1 MISRLFIERPRF
13 AMVIAIVLTL
23 AGALALSSL
32 PIEQYPQVAP
42 PTVQVEAS
50 YPGASAEVLSK
61 TVATP
66 IEQEINGVDNMIYME
81 SKSDNQG
88 NYTLTVSFE
97 VGTNLDIALVKVQNR
112 LQQAQSKLP
121 SEVTQQG
128 LTVETR
134 SSSVLGFMAVYSPDK
149 SRDVLYL
156 SNFVH
161 ERLKDAMKRVPGVGG
176 VTILGGQYSMRVWLD
191 SNRLQALGLSSQDVV
206 SAIST
211 QNLQAS
217 IGSVGSS
224 PGGKDI
230 KLIYTLQTQGRLN
243 DPKDFGDIIVHSDPQ
258 GGQVRLGDVA
268 RVELGRDSYAYSTT
282 YNGMPSVAMMLS
294 QTPGSN
300 SLATMEAVQAEM
312 KRLKA
317 TWPSGLDYAMAY
329 DATLTITAS
338 VQEILLTLLLT
349 FGLVVLVC
357 YVFLQDWRATL
368 IPVVAIPVSLLST
381 FAVLMALG
389 YTINLLTLFALVLA
403 IGLVVDDAIVVV
415 ERVYHLMEHEG
426 LGPKEAAIK
435 AMQEVSVAII
445 AISLVLLAIFVPVA
459 FVAGLTGQIYRQFAV
474 TISTAVL
481 FSTIVALTLSP
492 ALCAA
497 MLRKQR
503 PPKRGPLA
511 WFNRGLDKSRDSYVV
526 WSMWLAKR
534 LAFPVV
540 ILLVLAALTGLF
552 FKTTQTSLIPPE
564 DQGTIF
570 TDVQLPEG
578 ATLARTEAIMK
589 RLASEAREIKG
600 VESVMDVSGYS
611 LIGGNGENVGFMVT
625 HLDDWDKRKTAEL
638 QIGAFVRKL
647 QAFADQVPEA
657 RVNIFTPPPIMG
669 LGMSNGLEIRLQ
681 SITENDPQRLAQ
693 VLQNFLAHLN
703 QSPAIMVAF
712 STYTANT
719 PHLFL
724 EVDRAKAEALKVS
737 VSSLFTTLQN
747 YLGSRYVNDINIGNQ
762 VNKVMVQADWPFR
775 KSIEDI
781 GELNVKN
788 SDGEMVPVSS
798 LVKIRPTAA
807 PRMLLRFNQYPSASI
822 TALTANGVSTGAAI
836 AAVEKIAKQ
845 SLPQGYNIDWSGMS
859 YQERKVQGQGIML
872 IGMSLIFGYLL
883 LVAQY
888 ESWTIPVPVMLSIVV
903 AITGALAGIKL
914 MGLSLSIYAQLGL
927 ILLVGLASKNA
938 ILIVEF
944 CKTQREKGHSILE
957 AARIGIQERF
967 RAVLMTAF
975 TFILGTLP
983 MVFATGAGANS
994 RQAIGLTV
1002 CAGMV
1007 AATVMGILIV
1017 PALYV
1022 LFQRLREY
1030 LKAKLST
1037 EQPQPT
1043 EPEAA
1048 KGDLS

>member
-1 MISRLFIERPRF
+1 
-13 AMVIAIVLTL
+13 MVIAIVLTL

-32 PIEQYPQVAP
+32 PIEQYPQVTP
-42 PTVQVEAS
+42 PTVVVEAT

-88 NYTLTVSFE
+88 NYSLTVSFE

-134 SSSVLGFMAVYSPDK
+134 SSSVLGFMAIYSPDK
-149 SRDVLYL
+149 SRNVLYL

-176 VTILGGQYSMRVWLD
+176 VTILGGQYSMRVWLNSD
-191 SNRLQALGLSSQDVV
+191 RLEALGLSSQDVV
-206 SAIST
+206 SAISS

-217 IGSVGSS
+217 IGSVGAA

-230 KLIYTLQTQGRLN
+230 KLIYTLKTQGRLN

-258 GGQVRLGDVA
+258 GGQVHLKDVA
-268 RVELGRDSYAYSTT
+268 RVELGRDSYAYSTD
-282 YNGMPSVAMMLS
+282 YNGMPSVAMMLQ

-338 VQEILLTLLLT
+338 VKEILFTLLLT

-381 FAVLMALG
+381 FAVLMAMG

-426 LGPKEAAIK
+426 LKPKDAAIK
-435 AMQEVSVAII
+435 AMQEVSVAIV
-445 AISLVLLAIFVPVA
+445 AISLVLLAIFVPVG

-492 ALCAA
+492 ALCAT

-511 WFNRGLDKSRDSYVV
+511 WFNQGLDKGRSSYVV

-564 DQGTIF
+564 DQGAIF

-589 RLASEAREIKG
+589 RISESTRKLKG

-638 QIGAFVRKL
+638 QIGAFVSKL
-647 QAFADQVPEA
+647 QTFANQVPEA
-657 RVNIFTPPPIMG
+657 RVNSFTPPPIMG

-703 QSPAIMVAF
+703 QSPAIMAAF
-712 STYTANT
+712 SSYTANT

-788 SDGEMVPVSS
+788 SSGEMVPVSS

-807 PRMLLRFNQYPSASI
+807 PRMLLRFNQFPSAAI
-822 TALTANGVSTGAAI
+822 TALTAGGVSTGAAI
-836 AAVEKIAKQ
+836 QAVEKIAKE
-845 SLPQGYNIDWSGMS
+845 SLPKGYSLDWSGMS
-859 YQERKVQGQGIML
+859 YQERKVQNQGML
-872 IGMSLIFGYLL
+872 LMAMSLVFGYLL

-944 CKTQREKGHSILE
+944 CKTQRENGHSILE
-957 AARIGIQERF
+957 AALIGIQERF

-983 MVFATGAGANS
+983 MIFATGAGANS

-1002 CAGMV
+1002 CAGML

-1030 LKAKLST
+1030 VKGTLLAGQKAS
-1037 EQPQPT
+1037 E
-1043 EPEAA
+1043 EEAT
-1048 KGDLS
+1048 KGNLP

>member
-13 AMVIAIVLTL
+13 AIVIAIVLTL

-42 PTVQVEAS
+42 PTVQVSAT

-88 NYTLTVSFE
+88 NYSLTVSFE

-112 LQQAQSKLP
+112 LQQVQSKLP

-134 SSSVLGFMAVYSPDK
+134 SSSALGFMAIYSPDK
-149 SRDVLYL
+149 SRNVLYL

-161 ERLKDAMKRVPGVGG
+161 ERLKDALKRVPGVGG
-176 VTILGGQYSMRVWLD
+176 VTVLGGQYSMRVWLNSD
-191 SNRLQALGLSSQDVV
+191 RLQALGLSSQDVV
-206 SAIST
+206 SAISS
-211 QNLQAS
+211 QNIQAS
-217 IGSVGSS
+217 IGSVGAA

-230 KLIYTLQTQGRLN
+230 KLVYTLQTQGRLN
-243 DPKDFGDIIVHSDPQ
+243 DPKDFGDIIVHSDSQ
-258 GGQVRLGDVA
+258 GGQVRLKDVA
-268 RVELGRDSYAYSTT
+268 RVELGRDSYTYSTT
-282 YNGMPSVAMMLS
+282 HNGRPAVALMLS

-312 KRLKA
+312 KRLKS
-317 TWPSGLDYAMAY
+317 TWPSGVDYAMAY
-329 DATLTITAS
+329 DATLTISAS
-338 VQEILLTLLLT
+338 VQEILFTLLLT

-368 IPVVAIPVSLLST
+368 VPAVAIPVSLLST
-381 FAVLMALG
+381 FAVLMAMG
-389 YTINLLTLFALVLA
+389 YTINLLTMFALVLA
-403 IGLVVDDAIVVV
+403 IGSVVDDAIVVV

-426 LGPKEAAIK
+426 LGPKDAAIK

-445 AISLVLLAIFVPVA
+445 ATTLVLLAIFVPVG

-492 ALCAA
+492 ALCAT

-511 WFNRGLDKSRDSYVV
+511 WFNRGLDKGRDGYVV
-526 WSMWLAKR
+526 WSLWLAKR
-534 LAFPVV
+534 LALPVI
-540 ILLVLAALTGLF
+540 ILLVLVAISGMF
-552 FKTTQTSLIPPE
+552 YKTTQTSLIPPE
-564 DQGTIF
+564 DQGAIF
-570 TDVQLPEG
+570 SDVQLPEG

-589 RLASEAREIKG
+589 RLSATTRELKG
-600 VESVMDVSGYS
+600 VESVMAISGYS
-611 LIGGNGENVGFMVT
+611 LIGGNGENVGFLIT

-638 QIGAFVRKL
+638 QIGAFVGKL
-647 QAFADQVPEA
+647 QAFAAQVPEA

-669 LGMSNGLEIRLQ
+669 LGTSNGLDIRLQ
-681 SITENDPQRLAQ
+681 SITENDPQKLAQ
-693 VLQNFLAHLN
+693 VLQNFLMRLN
-703 QSPAIMVAF
+703 TSPEIMVAF
-712 STYTANT
+712 STYSANT
-719 PHLFL
+719 PHLYL
-724 EVDRAKAEALKVS
+724 EVDRAKAESMNVS
-737 VSSLFTTLQN
+737 VSSLFTALKN
-747 YLGSRYVNDINIGNQ
+747 YLGSSYVNDINIGNQ
-762 VNKVMVQADWPFR
+762 VNKVIVQADWPYR
-775 KSIEDI
+775 KSLEDI

-788 SDGEMVPVSS
+788 SSGEMVPVSS

-807 PRMLLRFNQYPSASI
+807 PRMLLRFNQFPSAAI
-822 TALTANGVSTGAAI
+822 TAMAADGVSSGTAI
-836 AAVEKIAKQ
+836 KAVEKIAKE
-845 SLPQGYNIDWSGMS
+845 SLPQGYTLDWSGMS
-859 YQERKVQGQGIML
+859 YQERKVESQGIML
-872 IGMSLIFGYLL
+872 MALSLLFGYLF

-957 AARIGIQERF
+957 AARIGLYERF

-983 MVFATGAGANS
+983 MIFATGAGANS
-994 RQAIGLTV
+994 RQAIGMTV

-1007 AATVMGILIV
+1007 AATAMGILII

-1037 EQPQPT
+1037 EQAQPT
-1043 EPEAA
+1043 KPEAA

>member
-23 AGALALSSL
+23 AGALALSTL
-32 PIEQYPQVAP
+32 PIEEYPQVAP
-42 PTVQVEAS
+42 PTVEVSAS

-81 SKSDNQG
+81 SQSDNQG
-88 NYTLTVSFE
+88 NYSLTVSFE

-121 SEVTQQG
+121 TEVTQIG

-134 SSSVLGFMAVYSPDK
+134 SSSVLGFMAVYSPDN
-149 SRDVLYL
+149 SRDELYL

-161 ERLKDAMKRVPGVGG
+161 ERLKDALKRVPGVGG
-176 VTILGGQYSMRVWLD
+176 VTILGGQYSMRVWLNSD
-191 SNRLQALGLSSQDVV
+191 RLQALGLSSQDVV
-206 SAIST
+206 SAISS

-217 IGSVGSS
+217 IGSVGAS

-230 KLIYTLQTQGRLN
+230 KLVYTLKTQGRLN
-243 DPKDFGDIIVHSDPQ
+243 NSTDFGDIIVRSDPQ
-258 GGQVRLGDVA
+258 GGQVRLKDVA

-282 YNGMPSVAMMLS
+282 YDGKPSVALMLA

-300 SLATMEAVQAEM
+300 SLATMKAVQAEM
-312 KRLKA
+312 ERLKS
-317 TWPSGLDYAMAY
+317 TWPSGLGYSMAY

-338 VQEILLTLLLT
+338 VQEILFTLLLT

-381 FAVLMALG
+381 FAVLMAMG

-435 AMQEVSVAII
+435 AMQEVSVAIV
-445 AISLVLLAIFVPVA
+445 AISLVLLAIFVPVG

-497 MLRKQR
+497 LLRMQGG
-503 PPKRGPLA
+503 PTRGPLA
-511 WFNRGLDKSRDSYVV
+511 WFNRALNKSRDRYSV
-526 WSMWLAKR
+526 WSIWMAKR

-540 ILLVLAALTGLF
+540 ILLALAAIAGLF
-552 FKTTQTSLIPPE
+552 FQTTQTSLIPPE
-564 DQGTIF
+564 DQGAIF

-589 RLASEAREIKG
+589 RISESTRKLKG

-611 LIGGNGENVGFMVT
+611 LIGGSGENMGFMVT
-625 HLDDWDKRKTAEL
+625 HLVDWDQRKSAQM
-638 QIGAFVRKL
+638 QIGAFVREL
-647 QAFADQVPEA
+647 QINAAQIPGA
-657 RVNIFTPPPIMG
+657 MINIFTPPPIMG
-669 LGMSNGLEIRLQ
+669 LGVSNGLDIRLQ

-693 VLQNFLAHLN
+693 VLGNFLMRLN
-703 QSPAIMVAF
+703 TSPEIMVAF
-712 STYTANT
+712 STYSADT
-719 PHLFL
+719 PHLYL

-737 VSSLFTTLQN
+737 IKSLFTTLQN
-747 YLGSRYVNDINIGNQ
+747 YLGSRYVNDINVGNQ

-775 KSIEDI
+775 KSLEDI

-798 LVKIRPTAA
+798 LVKVRPTAA

-836 AAVEKIAKQ
+836 AAVEKIAKE

-859 YQERKVQGQGIML
+859 YQERKVQSQGIML
-872 IGMSLIFGYLL
+872 MGLSLLFGYLL

-903 AITGALAGIKL
+903 AITGALVGIRL

-944 CKTQREKGHSILE
+944 CKTQREKGNSILE
-957 AARIGIQERF
+957 AARIGIEERF

-983 MVFATGAGANS
+983 MIFATGAGANS

-1030 LKAKLST
+1030 LKAKLSS
-1037 EQPQPT
+1037 EQAQPT
-1043 EPEAA
+1043 KPEAA

>member
-32 PIEQYPQVAP
+32 PIEQYPQVTP
-42 PTVQVEAS
+42 PTVVVEAS
-50 YPGASAEVLSK
+50 YPGASAEVLAK

-66 IEQEINGVDNMIYME
+66 LEQEINGVDNMIYME

-88 NYTLTVSFE
+88 YYQLTVSFE

-112 LQQAQSKLP
+112 LQQAMSKLP
-121 SEVTQQG
+121 TEVTQIG

-134 SSSVLGFMAVYSPDK
+134 SSSVLGFMAIYSPDN
-149 SRDVLYL
+149 SRDELYL
-156 SNFVH
+156 GNFVH
-161 ERLKDAMKRVPGVGG
+161 ERLKDALKRVPGVGG
-176 VTILGGQYSMRVWLD
+176 VTILGGQYSMRVWLNSD
-191 SNRLQALGLSSQDVV
+191 RLQALGLSSQDVV

-217 IGSVGSS
+217 IGSVGAA
-224 PGGKDI
+224 PGVKDI
-230 KLIYTLQTQGRLN
+230 KLVYTLQTQGRLN
-243 DPKDFGDIIVHSDPQ
+243 DPKDFGDIVVRSDAQ
-258 GGQVRLGDVA
+258 GGQVRLKDVA
-268 RVELGRDSYAYSTT
+268 RVVLGRDTYAYSTS
-282 YNGMPSVAMMLS
+282 YDGMPSVALMLA

-312 KRLKA
+312 KRLKT
-317 TWPSGLDYAMAY
+317 TWPSGVDYSMAY

-338 VQEILLTLLLT
+338 VQEILFTLLLT

-415 ERVYHLMEHEG
+415 ERVYHLMENEG
-426 LGPKEAAIK
+426 LGPKDAAIK
-435 AMQEVSVAII
+435 AMREVSVAIV
-445 AISLVLLAIFVPVA
+445 AISLVLLAIFVPVG

-481 FSTIVALTLSP
+481 FSTIVALSLSP
-492 ALCAA
+492 ALCATL
-497 MLRKQR
+497 LRKQHGIT
-503 PPKRGPLA
+503 RGPLA
-511 WFNRGLDKSRDSYVV
+511 WFNRALDKGRDGYVV
-526 WSMWLAKR
+526 WSIWLAKR

-540 ILLVLAALTGLF
+540 ILLALAAISGLF
-552 FKTTQTSLIPPE
+552 FYTTQTSLIPPE
-564 DQGTIF
+564 DQGAIF

-578 ATLARTEAIMK
+578 AALARTEQIMK
-589 RLASEAREIKG
+589 RISEATRKLKG
-600 VESVMDVSGYS
+600 VESVMNVSGYS
-611 LIGGNGENVGFMVT
+611 IIGGSGENMGFMVT
-625 HLDDWDKRKTAEL
+625 HLVDWGERKSAEM
-638 QIGAFVRKL
+638 QIDAFVRKL
-647 QAFADQVPEA
+647 QMSAAQIPGA
-657 RVNIFTPPPIMG
+657 RISIFTPPPIMG
-669 LGMSNGLEIRLQ
+669 LGLSNGLDIRLQ
-681 SITENDPQRLAQ
+681 SITENDPQRMAQ
-693 VLQNFLAHLN
+693 VLGNFLMRLN
-703 QSPAIMVAF
+703 ASPEIMVAF
-712 STYTANT
+712 SSYAANT
-719 PHLFL
+719 PHLYL
-724 EVDRAKAEALKVS
+724 EVDRAKTQSLGVS
-737 VSSLFTTLQN
+737 VKNLFTTLQN

-762 VNKVMVQADWPFR
+762 VNKVMVQADWPYR
-775 KSIEDI
+775 KSLEDI

-788 SDGEMVPVSS
+788 ASGEMVPVSS

-807 PRMLLRFNQYPSASI
+807 PRMLLRFNQYPSAAI
-822 TALTANGVSTGAAI
+822 TALTAGGVSTGAAI
-836 AAVEKIAKQ
+836 AAVERIAKE
-845 SLPQGYNIDWSGMS
+845 SLPKGYTLDWSGMS
-859 YQERKVQGQGIML
+859 YQERKVQTQGIML
-872 IGMSLIFGYLL
+872 MGLSLLFGYLL

-888 ESWTIPVPVMLSIVV
+888 ESWTIPVPVMLSITV
-903 AITGALAGIKL
+903 AVAGALAGIRL

-944 CKTQREKGHSILE
+944 CKTQREKGHTILE
-957 AARIGIQERF
+957 AARIGIHERF

-983 MVFATGAGANS
+983 MIFATGAGANS

-1030 LKAKLST
+1030 LKAKLSS
-1037 EQPQPT
+1037 EQAQPT
-1043 EPEAA
+1043 KPEAA

>member
-23 AGALALSSL
+23 AGALALGSL
-32 PIEQYPQVAP
+32 PIEQYPQVTP
-42 PTVQVEAS
+42 PTVQVSAV
-50 YPGASAEVLSK
+50 YPGASAEVLAK

-66 IEQEINGVDNMIYME
+66 IEQAINGVDNMIYME
-81 SKSDNQG
+81 SISDNQG
-88 NYTLTVSFE
+88 NYSLTVSFE
-97 VGTNLDIALVKVQNR
+97 VGTNQDTALVKVQNR

-128 LTVETR
+128 INVESR
-134 SSSVLGFMAVYSPDK
+134 SSGILGFMAIYSPDK
-149 SRDVLYL
+149 SRDELYL

-161 ERLKDAMKRVPGVGG
+161 EQLKDALKRVPGVGG
-176 VTILGGQYSMRVWLD
+176 ITILGGEYSMRVWLNSD
-191 SNRLQALGLSSQDVV
+191 RLEALGLSSQDVV
-206 SAIST
+206 NAISS
-211 QNLQAS
+211 QNVQAS
-217 IGSVGSS
+217 IGSVGAA
-224 PGGKDI
+224 PGGEDI
-230 KLIYTLQTQGRLN
+230 KLVYTLQTQGRLN
-243 DPKDFGDIIVHSDPQ
+243 DPKDFADIIIRSDPQ
-258 GGQVRLGDVA
+258 GGQVRLKDVA
-268 RVELGRDSYAYSTT
+268 RVELGRDSYAYTT
-282 YNGMPSVAMMLS
+282 NYNGSPSVAMLLS

-300 SLATMEAVQAEM
+300 SLATMEAVQVEM
-312 KRLKA
+312 ERLKA
-317 TWPSGLDYAMAY
+317 NWPSGVDYAMAY

-338 VQEILLTLLLT
+338 VQEILFTLLLT
-349 FGLVVLVC
+349 FALVVLVC

-368 IPVVAIPVSLLST
+368 IPAVAIPVSLLST

-415 ERVYHLMEHEG
+415 ERVYHLMEIEG
-426 LGPKEAAIK
+426 LKPKEAAIK

-445 AISLVLLAIFVPVA
+445 AISMVLLAIFVPVG

-492 ALCAA
+492 ALCAT

-503 PPKRGPLA
+503 SPTRGPLA
-511 WFNRGLDKSRDSYVV
+511 WFNRALDKSRDGYVV
-526 WSMWLAKR
+526 WSLWLAKR
-534 LAFPVV
+534 LAFPVI
-540 ILLVLAALTGLF
+540 ILLVLAAISGLF
-552 FKTTQTSLIPPE
+552 FKTTQTELIPAE
-564 DQGTIF
+564 DQGVIF

-578 ATLARTEAIMK
+578 ATLARTKAVLDRFSNAARKLEGVHTMMAI
-589 RLASEAREIKG
+589 
-600 VESVMDVSGYS
+600 SGYS
-611 LIGGNGENVGFMVT
+611 LIGGTGENVGFVLI
-625 HLDDWDKRKTAEL
+625 HLADWSQRKAADL
-638 QIGAFVRKL
+638 QIDTFVKRYKAIAA
-647 QAFADQVPEA
+647 QIPEA
-657 RVNIFTPPPIMG
+657 KINIFTPPSIMG
-669 LGMSNGLEIRLQ
+669 LGRSNGLDIRLQ

-693 VLQNFLAHLN
+693 VLQNLLMRLN
-703 QSPAIMVAF
+703 QSPEIMVAF
-712 STYTANT
+712 SSYAAHT
-719 PHLFL
+719 PHLYL
-724 EVDRAKAEALKVS
+724 EVDRAKADSLGVS
-737 VSSLFTTLQN
+737 VKSLFTTLQN

-762 VNKVMVQADWPFR
+762 LNKVMVQADWPYR
-775 KSIEDI
+775 KNLEDI
-781 GELNVKN
+781 GGLNVKN
-788 SDGEMVPVSS
+788 SNGEMVPVSS
-798 LVKIRPTAA
+798 LVQVRPTAA
-807 PRMLLRFNQYPSASI
+807 PRMMLRFNQFPSASI
-822 TALTANGVSTGAAI
+822 TALTAGGVSSGAAI
-836 AAVEKIAKQ
+836 AVVERIAKQ
-845 SLPQGYNIDWSGMS
+845 SLPKGYTIDWSGMS
-859 YQERKVQGQGIML
+859 YQERKVESQGLLLMA
-872 IGMSLIFGYLL
+872 MSLVFGYLL

-903 AITGALAGIKL
+903 AIAGALAGIRL

-944 CKTQREKGHSILE
+944 CKVQRENGHTILE
-957 AARIGIQERF
+957 AARIGISERF

-983 MVFATGAGANS
+983 MIFATGAGANS

-1017 PALYV
+1017 PGLYV

-1030 LKAKLST
+1030 LKGKLSAEQ
-1037 EQPQPT
+1037 EQPPK
-1043 EPEAA
+1043 PEAA

>member
-32 PIEQYPQVAP
+32 PIEQYPQVTP
-42 PTVQVEAS
+42 PTVVVEAM
-50 YPGASAEVLSK
+50 YPGASAEVLAK

-66 IEQEINGVDNMIYME
+66 IEQAINGVDNMIYME

-88 NYTLTVSFE
+88 YYQLTVSFE

-112 LQQAQSKLP
+112 LQQAMSKLP
-121 SEVTQQG
+121 SEVTQMG

-134 SSSVLGFMAVYSPDK
+134 SSSVLGFMAVYSPDN
-149 SRDVLYL
+149 SRSDLFL

-161 ERLKDAMKRVPGVGG
+161 ERLKDALKRVPGVGG
-176 VTILGGQYSMRVWLD
+176 VTILGGQYSMRVWLNAD
-191 SNRLQALGLSSQDVV
+191 RLQALGLSSQDVV
-206 SAIST
+206 NAIST

-230 KLIYTLQTQGRLN
+230 KLVYTLQAQGRLN
-243 DPKDFGDIIVHSDPQ
+243 NPTDFADIVIRSDPR
-258 GGQVRLGDVA
+258 GGQVRLKDVA
-268 RVELGRDSYAYSTT
+268 RVELGRDTYAYSTT
-282 YNGMPSVAMMLS
+282 YDGRPSVALMLA

-300 SLATMEAVQAEM
+300 SLATMKAVRAELD
-312 KRLKA
+312 RLQQ
-317 TWPSGLDYAMAY
+317 TWPSGVTYSMAY

-338 VQEILLTLLLT
+338 VHENLLTLLLT

-368 IPVVAIPVSLLST
+368 IPVVAIPVSLLAT

-415 ERVYHLMEHEG
+415 ERVYHLMENEG
-426 LGPKEAAIK
+426 LGPKDAAIK

-445 AISLVLLAIFVPVA
+445 AISLVLLAIFVPVG

-492 ALCAA
+492 ALCATL
-497 MLRKQR
+497 LRTQR
-503 PPKRGPLA
+503 GPTRGPLA
-511 WFNRGLDKSRDSYVV
+511 WFNRGLDKGRDRYAV

-534 LAFPVV
+534 LALPVV
-540 ILLVLAALTGLF
+540 ILLALAGISGLF
-552 FKTTQTSLIPPE
+552 FYTTQTSLIPPE
-564 DQGTIF
+564 DQGAIF

-578 ATLARTEAIMK
+578 ASLARTEAVMK
-589 RLASEAREIKG
+589 RISDYSRKLKG
-600 VESVMDVSGYS
+600 VESVMDVAGYS
-611 LIGGNGENVGFMVT
+611 LIGGSGENMGFMVT
-625 HLDDWDKRKTAEL
+625 HLVDWSERKSAEM

-647 QAFADQVPEA
+647 QANAAQIKEA
-657 RVNIFTPPPIMG
+657 RTNIFTPPPIMG
-669 LGMSNGLEIRLQ
+669 LGLSNGLDLRLQ
-681 SITENDPQRLAQ
+681 SINDNDPQQLAQ
-693 VLQNFLAHLN
+693 VLGGFLMRLN
-703 QSPAIMVAF
+703 TSPEIMVAF
-712 STYTANT
+712 STYSADT
-719 PHLFL
+719 PHLHL
-724 EVDRAKAEALKVS
+724 EVDRAKAESLGVS
-737 VSSLFTTLQN
+737 IKSLFATLQN

-775 KSIEDI
+775 KSLEDI
-781 GELNVKN
+781 GDLSVKN
-788 SDGEMVPVSS
+788 SAGEMVPVSS
-798 LVKIRPTAA
+798 LVKVRPTAA
-807 PRMLLRFNQYPSASI
+807 PRMLLRFNQFPSAAI
-822 TALTANGVSTGAAI
+822 TALTPPGVSTGAAI
-836 AAVEKIAKQ
+836 AAVERLAKE
-845 SLPQGYNIDWSGMS
+845 SLPKGYTIDWSGMS
-859 YQERKVQGQGIML
+859 YQERKVQNQGLLLML
-872 IGMSLIFGYLL
+872 MSLVFGYLL

-888 ESWTIPVPVMLSIVV
+888 ESWTIPVPVMLSITV
-903 AITGALAGIKL
+903 AVAGALAGIKL

-957 AARIGIQERF
+957 AAQIGISERF

-983 MVFATGAGANS
+983 MIFATGAGANS

-1022 LFQRLREY
+1022 LFQSLREY
-1030 LKAKLST
+1030 LKSALSRGRDAAS
-1037 EQPQPT
+1037 EK
-1043 EPEAA
+1043 AA
-1048 KGDLS
+1048 KGGL

>member
-134 SSSVLGFMAVYSPDK
+134 SSSVLGFMAIYSPDK
-149 SRDVLYL
+149 SRDELYL

-191 SNRLQALGLSSQDVV
+191 SNRLEALGLSSQDVV
-206 SAIST
+206 SAISS

-217 IGSVGSS
+217 IGSVGAA

-230 KLIYTLQTQGRLN
+230 KLVYTLQTQGRLN

-282 YNGMPSVAMMLS
+282 YNGTPSVAMLLS

-300 SLATMEAVQAEM
+300 SLATMEAAQAEM

-329 DATLTITAS
+329 DATLTISAS

-426 LGPKEAAIK
+426 LGPKDAAIK

-492 ALCAA
+492 ALCAT

-511 WFNRGLDKSRDSYVV
+511 WFNRALDKSRDSYAV

-534 LAFPVV
+534 LVFPVV

-564 DQGTIF
+564 DQGAIF

-589 RLASEAREIKG
+589 RLSATTRELKG
-600 VESVMDVSGYS
+600 VESVMAISGYS

-647 QAFADQVPEA
+647 QAFAAQVPEA

-669 LGMSNGLEIRLQ
+669 LGISNGLEIRLQ

-693 VLQNFLAHLN
+693 VLQNFLMRLN
-703 QSPAIMVAF
+703 TSPEIMVAF
-712 STYTANT
+712 SSYAANT

-724 EVDRAKAEALKVS
+724 EVDRAKAESMKVS

-788 SDGEMVPVSS
+788 SSGEMVPVSS

-807 PRMLLRFNQYPSASI
+807 PRMLLRFNQFPSAAI
-822 TALTANGVSTGAAI
+822 TALTAGGVSSGAAI
-836 AAVEKIAKQ
+836 QAVEKIAKE
-845 SLPQGYNIDWSGMS
+845 SLPQGYTIDWSGMS
-859 YQERKVQGQGIML
+859 YQERKVQSQGIML
-872 IGMSLIFGYLL
+872 MGLSLLFGYLL

-957 AARIGIQERF
+957 AARIGIEERF

-983 MVFATGAGANS
+983 MIFATGAGANS